1 MTRQMVVVWM
11 TVLSLGVLADVAT
24 PKSRVSESVGAD
36 LVLTAKGEVVSV
48 RGGAVDQVSAGKADD
63 GNYPAGLDFLS
74 RQVKG
79 RPADFTLPATGKGG
93 EEALGKSHH
102 LTRRAVA
109 STVRRAAVAS
119 TECEASA
126 TRIDM

>member
-48 RGGAVDQVSAGKADD
+48 RGGTVDQVSAGKADD

-93 EEALGKSHH
+93 EEALGK
-102 LTRRAVA
+102 
-109 STVRRAAVAS
+109 
-119 TECEASA
+119 
-126 TRIDM
+126 

>member
-11 TVLSLGVLADVAT
+11 TVLSLGVLADVVT

-93 EEALGKSHH
+93 EEALGK
-102 LTRRAVA
+102 
-109 STVRRAAVAS
+109 
-119 TECEASA
+119 
-126 TRIDM
+126 